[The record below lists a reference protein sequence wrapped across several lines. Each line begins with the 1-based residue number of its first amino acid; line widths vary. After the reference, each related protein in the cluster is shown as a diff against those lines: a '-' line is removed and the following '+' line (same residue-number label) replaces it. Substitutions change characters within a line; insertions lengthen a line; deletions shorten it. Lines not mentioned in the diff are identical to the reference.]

1 MNVLIEKFDKILIFV
16 IIYSLV
22 FLVFFKTLS
31 YTLPFVLALICAL
44 ILKKPT
50 ELLTKN
56 FKFKKSIASIISTL
70 IFFAV
75 ILTLLTIGITQISQ
89 EAYLLGK
96 NLQSY
101 ISMNTNEMVKSFE
114 NLKIYY
120 NNLDPYIISTIESN
134 ISSFV
139 TEVSNMAVSISGK
152 IISGLLGFIGSI
164 PYIITVIVFTM
175 LATYFFT
182 KDFAAAKDKIV
193 NYFPENKS
201 GQLFSFINETKKML
215 GNYFLSYMTIIG
227 VTFVETL
234 IVFLVFKVNYAIILS
249 IICACFD
256 ILPILGIGAIYIPL
270 ALLYLFVFKSYIT
283 AAGIIISYVIIS
295 IIRQIIEPK
304 IVSSSLGIHPVAT
317 LAAIFIGL
325 KANGLS
331 GMLFCIFLVIF
342 YNVLK
347 KVDII

>member
-1 MNVLIEKFDKILIFV
+1 VVNIPEKFDKFLLFILI
-16 IIYSLV
+16 YS
-22 FLVFFKTLS
+22 FTFIVFFKTLS

-44 ILKKPT
+44 IIKKPT
-50 ELLTKN
+50 ELLTNNLKL
-56 FKFKKSIASIISTL
+56 KKSFASIITTL
-70 IFFAV
+70 VFFAV
-75 ILTLLTIGITQISQ
+75 ILTLLTIGVTQFSQ

-96 NLQSY
+96 NFQNY
-101 ISMNTNEMVKSFE
+101 ISVNSSDLLKSFE

-134 ISSFV
+134 FANLV
-139 TEVSNMAVSISGK
+139 TELSNLTVSISSRVFT
-152 IISGLLGFIGSI
+152 IFLGILGSI

-182 KDFAAAKDKIV
+182 KDITTAKNKIF
-193 NYFPENKS
+193 NLFPREKS
-201 GQLFSFINETKKML
+201 EQMFLFIYETKKML

-227 VTFVETL
+227 ITFIETL
-234 IVFLVFKVNYAIILS
+234 IVFLVFKVKYAIILT

-270 ALLYLFVFKSYIT
+270 ALIYLFLIKSYIT

-325 KANGLS
+325 KANGIS

-347 KVDII
+347 KVDIL

>member
-1 MNVLIEKFDKILIFV
+1 MGIILKKFDNFLLFI
-16 IIYSLV
+16 IIYSFTFV
-22 FLVFFKTLS
+22 IFFRTLS

-44 ILKKPT
+44 IIKRPT
-50 ELLTKN
+50 ELLTNKL
-56 FKFKKSIASIISTL
+56 KLKKSVASIITTL
-70 IFFAV
+70 IFFAL

-96 NLQSY
+96 NLQNY
-101 ISMNTNEMVKSFE
+101 ISVNSNILIQSFE

-120 NNLDPYIISTIESN
+120 NNLDPYIISTIEN
-134 ISSFV
+134 NFTNFV
-139 TEVSNMAVSISGK
+139 TELSNMTVLISGK
-152 IISGLLGFIGSI
+152 FFTGFLGILGSI
-164 PYIITVIVFTM
+164 PYILTVIVFTM
-175 LATYFFT
+175 LATYFFV
-182 KDFAAAKDKIV
+182 KDITSAKNKIL
-193 NYFPENKS
+193 NLFPEDKS
-201 GQLFSFINETKKML
+201 EQIFLFIYETKKML
-215 GNYFLSYMTIIG
+215 FNYLASYMTIIG

-234 IVFLVFKVNYAIILS
+234 IVFLIFKVKYAIILT
-249 IICACFD
+249 ILCACFD

-270 ALLYLFVFKSYIT
+270 ALLYFFLFKSYIT

-331 GMLFCIFLVIF
+331 GMLFCIFMVIF